1 MAQGQVGAMDTGS
14 ACHAVAMSCTTCK
27 NTRNPTTVFAKYGLP
42 RRRDQRAAVV
52 VSDAIKALPNLQG
65 WGELGSLHQAMAR
78 DAS

>member
-1 MAQGQVGAMDTGS
+1 MPCRCNELHNLQK
-14 ACHAVAMSCTTCK
+14 HK
-27 NTRNPTTVFAKYGLP
+27 EPTTVFAKYGLP